1 MIATIH
7 TFMQALLTPE
17 GSLATLNGWRVVT
30 TPQGAPRLHR
40 SSRFAEAEIVHGE
53 EHALLFLPLDAE
65 AVLSVERTAGLLRRI
80 VSPWLLPYRI
90 LPDELVWCDT
100 QMQQQRSDL
109 LFQPLPAGKP
119 LSEAVASV
127 HGAALLAAIDR
138 LEEELRRVGF
148 AHRNLKISNLRWC
161 GDRIVPLRYHDA
173 CIGEGMADSPETFEA
188 LRRYVRERTNC
199 AEADGKALETISQPA
214 AAGWQ
219 EAYRW
224 VGNCFEGM
232 ICVENEAGYG
242 YVNPDGEVV
251 IEPRFLWA
259 GDFHEG
265 RAAVQTESGM
275 GLIDRTGACILS
287 PCYEIVEY
295 DPATSISLVRQ
306 NGLWAR
312 FDHLGRPLC
321 AFGETEP

>member
-17 GSLATLNGWRVVT
+17 VSLATLNGWRVVT
-30 TPQGAPRLHR
+30 TQQGAPRLHR
-40 SSRFAEAEIVHGE
+40 SSRFAEAEIVRGE
-53 EHALLFLPLDAE
+53 EQALLFLPLDAE
-65 AVLSVERTAGLLRRI
+65 AVLSVEHTAGLLRRI

-90 LPDELVWCDT
+90 LPDELVWCDS
-100 QMQQQRSDL
+100 QMQQQRTDL

-127 HGAALLAAIDR
+127 RGALLLAAIDR
-138 LEEELRRVGF
+138 LEAELRRVGF
-148 AHRNLKISNLRWC
+148 AHRNLKIANLRWC

-173 CIGEGMADSPETFEA
+173 CIGEGMADSPEAFEA
-188 LRRYVRERTNC
+188 LRRYVRERTGY
-199 AEADGKALETISQPA
+199 AEADDKALERISCA
-214 AAGWQ
+214 ATDW
-219 EAYRW
+219 EDAYLW

-242 YVNPDGEVV
+242 YVNLDGKVV

-259 GDFHEG
+259 DDFHEG
-265 RAAVQTESGM
+265 RAAVRTESGM
-275 GLIDRTGACILS
+275 GLIDRTGAYILA

-312 FDHLGRPLC
+312 FDHLGRLLC
-321 AFGETEP
+321 AFGEIKP